1 MATAP
6 SQPGPQTQSV
16 WQTLLLLLLLLLLLP
31 AMLLL
36 RLSAPIMVP
45 AGAG

>member
-16 WQTLLLLLLLLLLLP
+16 WQTLLLLLLLLLLP

-36 RLSAPIMVP
+36 RSSAPIMVP